1 MSTVHILKLIFPS
14 FLSMAEKLSA
24 PQEALSKLKEYCVIS
39 DAFESNK
46 KDILDS
52 LGPVEE
58 QLEATNTALFNLDSH
73 CEEILE
79 QKTTFK
85 ASIQAKFEEI
95 RHALDAL
102 ETELMAE
109 MEDHTQQQL
118 KTLSAQRK
126 EMEILQIQRSS
137 CLQFV
142 RESFHTESPGDVL
155 KMKQGV
161 VKQVK
166 ELVDTFDPNTLV
178 TRETANTYF
187 VPSVEMVKSYQE
199 FGAIYTLSVTVTPK
213 KRQDKIGA
221 KRASFGLS
229 NDVCYEPNV

>member
-1 MSTVHILKLIFPS
+1 
-14 FLSMAEKLSA
+14 MAK
-24 PQEALSKLKEYCVIS
+24 
-39 DAFESNK
+39 
-46 KDILDS
+46 
-52 LGPVEE
+52 
-58 QLEATNTALFNLDSH
+58 
-73 CEEILE
+73 
-79 QKTTFK
+79 
-85 ASIQAKFEEI
+85 
-95 RHALDAL
+95 
-102 ETELMAE
+102 

-126 EMEILQIQRSS
+126 EMEILQIERSS

-166 ELVDTFDPNTLV
+166 ELVDTFDPSLDSRPLSIEKGRWDRGYFDPNTLV

-199 FGAIYTLSVTVTPK
+199 FGAIYTLLCKLNCHP
-213 KRQDKIGA
+213 
-221 KRASFGLS
+221 
-229 NDVCYEPNV
+229 